1 MPAVQKIGIVGSGI
15 GGLTLAAL
23 LADAGLTVEVLEKAE
38 GPSTLGSGITLQG
51 NALRILRDLG
61 LWEQLQEKGYPFN
74 TLGLRAPGPE
84 ATVLAVLDDVRVG
97 GEDLPATLGI
107 PRRELAAIVRARTEA
122 AGAVIRYRVTV
133 TGLEQD
139 GDAVTVTT
147 AAGETLAYDLLV
159 GADGLNSA
167 VRTAIGIEDRPRRT
181 GMGIW
186 RAFVPRPAEVTRTD
200 LYYGGPAYIAGY
212 CPTGPD
218 TMYAYLVED
227 AQDRRGANGPAIM
240 GELAA
245 SYGGPWQEIRSS
257 LDEHANVNYTHFTTH
272 LVAGSWHRGRV
283 VLLGDAAH
291 SCPPTI
297 AQGAAMAVED
307 AAVLAD
313 ELLRAEAFD
322 EAVLTRYWQ
331 RRLPRAKTVVEA
343 SVQLGQWM
351 LEGKRDADVPGLMQL
366 VADTVKVPV

>member
-1 MPAVQKIGIVGSGI
+1 MPAVRTIGIVGAGA

-23 LADAGLTVEVLEKAE
+23 LADAGLEVEVLEKAE

-51 NALRILRDLG
+51 NALRVLSGLG
-61 LWEQLQEKGYPFN
+61 LWPQLQEKGFPFD
-74 TLGLRAPGPE
+74 TLGIRAPGPD

-97 GEDLPATLGI
+97 GADLPATLGM
-107 PRRELAAIVRARTEA
+107 PRAELAAIVRARAEE
-122 AGAVIRYRVTV
+122 AGASIHYGTAVTA
-133 TGLEQD
+133 LEQTR
-139 GDAVTVTT
+139 DAVTVTT
-147 AAGETLAYDLLV
+147 SDGRARRYDLLV
-159 GADGLNSA
+159 GADGLNSV
-167 VRTAIGIEDRPRRT
+167 VRTAIGVEDRPVRT

-200 LYYGGPAYIAGY
+200 LIYGGPAYIAGY

-218 TMYAYLVED
+218 SMYAYLVED
-227 AQDRRGANGPAIM
+227 AQERDVHDGPRVM

-245 SYGGPWQEIRSS
+245 AYGGPWREIRAN
-257 LDEHANVNYTHFTTH
+257 LDEHANVNYTHFTAH
-272 LVAGSWHRGRV
+272 LVDGPWHRGRV
-283 VLLGDAAH
+283 VLIGDAAH

-313 ELLRAEAFD
+313 EILRAGHAD
-322 EAVLTRYWQ
+322 EAVLTRYWE
-331 RRLPRAKTVVEA
+331 RRLPRARTVVEA

-351 LEGKRDADVPGLMQL
+351 LEGRRDADVPGLMQR
-366 VADTVKVPV
+366 VADTVKIPV